1 MAIKNQCVATVEVL
15 INLRIDIN
23 AQNNVS
29 KLLNDYTINPICI
42 TVYTVNARYT

>member
-1 MAIKNQCVATVEVL
+1 MAVKNQCVATVEVL

-29 KLLNDYTINPICI
+29 INYLMILLRNMESVSYIAT
-42 TVYTVNARYT
+42 T